1 MTLALRIGVAIL
13 ALICN
18 SAVFAAGYPAEEQ
31 LRRAIGEIASLA
43 KGEAL
48 EIEIL
53 DAQKEGLTQPLM
65 VAGLS
70 LTSGACLVFYNIK
83 PVDELSR
90 FFDTMDERDL
100 AVWLNAIAVHE
111 VTHCIEQREAYI
123 LKRFDKVLPPGFTR
137 TDVTLQGYLS
147 VVQSGAVEKWGEAL
161 ADIAALL
168 YFKQAVPGEWQRF
181 ANDLATMRER
191 LAKKYPQ
198 HDTASWLRK
207 IIAADTDQGADQS
220 IFEAAF
226 QLRRQYRPDQ

>member
-1 MTLALRIGVAIL
+1 
-13 ALICN
+13 
-18 SAVFAAGYPAEEQ
+18 
-31 LRRAIGEIASLA
+31 
-43 KGEAL
+43 
-48 EIEIL
+48 
-53 DAQKEGLTQPLM
+53 
-65 VAGLS
+65 
-70 LTSGACLVFYNIK
+70 
-83 PVDELSR
+83 
-90 FFDTMDERDL
+90 
-100 AVWLNAIAVHE
+100 
-111 VTHCIEQREAYI
+111 
-123 LKRFDKVLPPGFTR
+123 
-137 TDVTLQGYLS
+137 
-147 VVQSGAVEKWGEAL
+147 VQSGAVEKWGEAL